1 MKKVAW
7 IGAGVMGRPMAGH
20 LQAKG
25 FDVSV
30 YARKPEVLET
40 MKTQYGIEKCYSTIQ
55 EAVADAEVVFVMVG
69 YPKDVEE
76 VILGENGVFANVKPG
91 TYVVDMTTSS
101 PSLAVRLY
109 KEGKK
114 KGLHVMDA
122 PVSGG
127 DSGAKAGT
135 LSIMVGG
142 DEADFEAVMPMFQA
156 FGKSINY
163 MGPAGCGQHTKA
175 ANQICVAGATAAY
188 TEAIIYAQKV
198 GLDPE
203 KMLQAI
209 SGGAAGSWQ
218 INNMAPRAL
227 HGDHAPGFFIKH
239 FVKDMRIVKE
249 EAAAKGVDLEMLDSV
264 LGLYEKMMER
274 GYENDGTQA
283 LIKYYQN

>member
-101 PSLAVRLY
+101 PSLAARLY
-109 KEGKK
+109 EEGKK

-175 ANQICVAGATAAY
+175 ANQICVAGATAAL

>member
-109 KEGKK
+109 EEGKK

-135 LSIMVGG
+135 LSIWWAATRPTSRLSCPCSRPSARASTTWVPLAAASTPRRQPDLCGRRHRRLHRGHHLRPEGG
-142 DEADFEAVMPMFQA
+142 P
-156 FGKSINY
+156 
-163 MGPAGCGQHTKA
+163 GPR
-175 ANQICVAGATAAY
+175 
-188 TEAIIYAQKV
+188 E
-198 GLDPE
+198 D
-203 KMLQAI
+203 
-209 SGGAAGSWQ
+209 AAGHQRRRCRQLADQQHGPQSP
-218 INNMAPRAL
+218 PRRPR
-227 HGDHAPGFFIKH
+227 PGFFIKH

>member
-20 LQAKG
+20 LQAHG

-40 MKTQYGIEKCYSTIQ
+40 MKTQYGIEKCYSTIK

-76 VILGENGVFANVKPG
+76 VFLSDDGIFANVKPG

-109 KEGKK
+109 ELGKEKD
-114 KGLHVMDA
+114 LHVMDA

-142 DEADFEAVMPMFQA
+142 DEADFEAIVPMFQA

-188 TEAIIYAQKV
+188 TEAIIMPRRWVWILRRCCRLSAAV
-198 GLDPE
+198 PP
-203 KMLQAI
+203 
-209 SGGAAGSWQ
+209 AAGRSTIWHPELSTA
-218 INNMAPRAL
+218 ITLPASSSSTSSRTCASSRARPLPRAWIL
-227 HGDHAPGFFIKH
+227 RCWIPYW
-239 FVKDMRIVKE
+239 VCTR
-249 EAAAKGVDLEMLDSV
+249 
-264 LGLYEKMMER
+264 R
-274 GYENDGTQA
+274 
-283 LIKYYQN
+283 